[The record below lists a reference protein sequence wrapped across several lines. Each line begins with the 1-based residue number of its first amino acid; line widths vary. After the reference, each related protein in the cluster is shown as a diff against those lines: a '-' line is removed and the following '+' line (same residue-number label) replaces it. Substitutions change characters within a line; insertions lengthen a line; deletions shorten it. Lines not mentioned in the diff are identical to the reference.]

1 MEVIL
6 QVDKNTQ
13 KPKIII
19 CTPKKSSY
27 FDDLVNKIRRMLG
40 EEKINVKQGSDYLS
54 VKISDIER
62 IYTENHNVFC
72 EINSCKYKLKERI
85 YEMVDLLPHDT
96 FFQISQSEIVNRK
109 FIDKFRLTS
118 TGLYQVILK
127 NDVVTYASR
136 RCMYKIKKEYL
147 KWKNLLED

>member
-62 IYTENHNVFC
+62 IYTENHNV
-72 EINSCKYKLKERI
+72 
-85 YEMVDLLPHDT
+85 
-96 FFQISQSEIVNRK
+96 
-109 FIDKFRLTS
+109 
-118 TGLYQVILK
+118 
-127 NDVVTYASR
+127 
-136 RCMYKIKKEYL
+136 
-147 KWKNLLED
+147 